1 MAHYQQLEFVQ
12 KTKDNFPE
20 FFRDKR
26 VLEIGS
32 WDTNGTVRKLFEG
45 GTYLG
50 VDVSPGPGVD
60 LVRLGNELDEPSESF
75 DVVISCE
82 CFEHNPYWL
91 ETLTN
96 MIRMLKTDG
105 LCLITCAT
113 TGRIEHG
120 TPRSNPLD
128 SLANIENV
136 YHYYRN
142 LEESDFQK
150 KIDLRR
156 HFKGYFFVNN
166 IYHCDLFF
174 VGLKLG
180 SPLTVSLQEQLDCL
194 NKQAA
199 DITTEVPPT
208 PSDRKSAYYR
218 YLRNRLIVSTIGEEA
233 LHDFRY
239 ARDVR
244 KRKNSEIKTL

>member
-12 KTKDNFPE
+12 KTKEMFPE

-32 WDTNGTVRKLFEG
+32 WDTNGTVRNLFEG

-82 CFEHNPYWL
+82 CFEHNPLWL
-91 ETLTN
+91 ETFTN
-96 MIRMLKTDG
+96 MIRVLKKDG
-105 LCLITCAT
+105 LCIITCAT

-142 LEESDFQK
+142 LDASDFQK
-150 KIDLRR
+150 ESI
-156 HFKGYFFVNN
+156 
-166 IYHCDLFF
+166 
-174 VGLKLG
+174 
-180 SPLTVSLQEQLDCL
+180 
-194 NKQAA
+194 
-199 DITTEVPPT
+199 
-208 PSDRKSAYYR
+208 
-218 YLRNRLIVSTIGEEA
+218 
-233 LHDFRY
+233 
-239 ARDVR
+239 
-244 KRKNSEIKTL
+244 

>member
-12 KTKDNFPE
+12 KTKDMFPE
-20 FFRDKR
+20 FFQGKR
-26 VLEIGS
+26 VLEVGS
-32 WDTNGTVRKLFEG
+32 WDTNGTVRKLFED

-82 CFEHNPYWL
+82 CFEHNPFWL
-91 ETLTN
+91 ETFTN
-96 MIRMLKTDG
+96 MIRMLKKDG

-128 SLANIENV
+128 SLANIDNV

-142 LEESDFQK
+142 LDASDFLK
-150 KIDLRR
+150 KIDLRC
-156 HFKGYFFVNN
+156 HFKDYFFANN
-166 IYHCDLFF
+166 IFHCDLFF
-174 VGLKLG
+174 VGIKIG
-180 SPLTVSLQEQLDCL
+180 TPLTKSLKDQLSSL
-194 NKQAA
+194 KKQAA
-199 DITTEVPPT
+199 SITTEIPPT
-208 PSDRKSAYYR
+208 PSNRRSAYYR
-218 YLRNRLIVSTIGEEA
+218 YLRNRLIASTIGEEA
-233 LHDFRY
+233 LHNFRY
-239 ARDVR
+239 ARDRRQR
-244 KRKNSEIKTL
+244 KI